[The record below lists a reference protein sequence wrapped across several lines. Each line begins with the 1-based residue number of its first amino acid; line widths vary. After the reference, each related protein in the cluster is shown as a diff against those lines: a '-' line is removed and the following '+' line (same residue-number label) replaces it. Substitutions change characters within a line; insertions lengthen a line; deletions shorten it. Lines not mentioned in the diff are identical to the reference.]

1 MPRLVVLFVALGLVL
16 AACGGGSSSVAAT
29 VDDTEITVG
38 ELDGLRPGGASSAQ
52 QAASDLELLI
62 TTDIVRSGLDEL
74 GVEVTDEDLAAA
86 EDEFV
91 AGVEASGSTLE
102 DFLAE
107 NEVTEELLDV
117 ALFQQVAQERL
128 IDHFAESVEVTAEEV
143 EAQFNTE
150 LQSRS
155 EVCAAHILIGVDA
168 ENGPDATEAQA
179 IAEEVFAL
187 TIEEGADFAALAQEY
202 STGPSGPDGGDLGCA
217 PPASYVP
224 AFGQA
229 TLDAELG
236 EPFGPVQTEFGWHII
251 LVNDR
256 TVPEFADLEA
266 ELTDSVATIRA
277 SQELTEWYTDEVA
290 SADVTV
296 DEEFGTWEEDPT
308 TGVFGVIP
316 PAAS

>member
-1 MPRLVVLFVALGLVL
+1 MPRLVALLATLGLVL
-16 AACGGGSSSVAAT
+16 AACGGGSSAVAAT
-29 VDDTEITVG
+29 VDGTEITVG
-38 ELDGLRPGGASSAQ
+38 QLDGLRPGGASSAP

-62 TTDIVRSGLDEL
+62 TTEIVRSGLDEL
-74 GVEVTDEDLAAA
+74 GVEVTDDAIAAA

-107 NEVTEELLDV
+107 NEVTEELFDV
-117 ALFQQVAQERL
+117 AIFQQVAQEQL
-128 IDHFAESVEVTAEEV
+128 IDHFSESVEVTDEDV
-143 EAQFNTE
+143 EAQFNAE

-168 ENGPDATEAQA
+168 ENGPDAAEAQT
-179 IAEEVFAL
+179 IAEDVFAL
-187 TIEEGADFAALAQEY
+187 TIEDGADFAALAQEY

-217 PPASYVP
+217 SPASYVP

-256 TVPEFADLEA
+256 TVPELADIEA
-266 ELTDSVATIRA
+266 ELTESVAAIKA
-277 SQELTEWYTDEVA
+277 SQELTDWYTESVA
-290 SADVTV
+290 AADVTV
-296 DEEFGTWEEDPT
+296 DEEFGTWEEDPA
-308 TGVFGVIP
+308 TGVFGVVP

>member
-1 MPRLVVLFVALGLVL
+1 MPRLVALLAALGLVL
-16 AACGGGSSSVAAT
+16 AACGGGSSAVAAT
-29 VDDTEITVG
+29 VDGSEITVG
-38 ELDGLRPGGASSAQ
+38 QLDALRPGGAASTQ
-52 QAASDLELLI
+52 QASNDLELLI
-62 TTDIVRSGLDEL
+62 TTNIVRSGLDEL
-74 GVEVTDEDLAAA
+74 GVEITDEAIAAA
-86 EDEFV
+86 EDEFI

-107 NEVTEELLDV
+107 NEVTEDLFDV
-117 ALFQQVAQERL
+117 AIFQQVAQEEL
-128 IDHFAESVEVTAEEV
+128 IDHFSESVEVTAEDV
-143 EAQFNTE
+143 EAQFNAE

-155 EVCAAHILIGVDA
+155 EVCAAHILIGVDP
-168 ENGPDATEAQA
+168 ENGPDAAEAQE

-187 TIEEGADFAALAQEY
+187 TIESGADFAALAQEY

-224 AFGQA
+224 TFGQA
-229 TLDAELG
+229 TLDAEIG

-256 TVPEFADLEA
+256 TVPELADLEA
-266 ELTDSVATIRA
+266 ELTDSVATIKA
-277 SQELTEWYTDEVA
+277 SQELTEWYTDAVA

-296 DEEFGTWEEDPT
+296 DEEFGTWAEDPT